1 MESYNVFYVELN
13 IFCQAG
19 EKLGKYDIEKRQA
32 VENEDYD
39 RAKVKKLKMDEYRLQ
54 VYKDLDIASLINIS
68 SVSFKFF
75 L

>member
-75 L
+75 